1 LDLSGGNNGKSI
13 NNFNYKKG
21 LKMKKFY
28 LLLVVVLISSNCLLA
43 QHPGISI
50 GGNVYFPVGEWS
62 DIANTGFGG
71 SATYEHPLGR
81 NIMGVIYSG
90 YTYFGGSSEGSS
102 WTMIPL
108 VAGTKF
114 YFTPNQ
120 DWYIAALLG
129 VSFITADFSTSLGDA
144 SASTTDFQGNLNFG
158 YEVKTSEKGAVDIS
172 AGFVYIADLSFFGM
186 RLAYIFKL

>member
-1 LDLSGGNNGKSI
+1 
-13 NNFNYKKG
+13 
-21 LKMKKFY
+21 
-28 LLLVVVLISSNCLLA
+28 LLA
-43 QHPGISI
+43 QRPGISI
-50 GGNVYFPVGEWS
+50 GGNVYIPVGNWS

-90 YTYFGGSSEGSS
+90 YTYFGSSSE
-102 WTMIPL
+102 
-108 VAGTKF
+108 AKF
-114 YFTPNQ
+114 YFTPKQ

-129 VSFITADFSTSLGDA
+129 ASFVTAKTTVLNEEL
-144 SASTTDFQGNLNFG
+144 SASSTQFAGNLNFG

-172 AGFVYIADLSFFGM
+172 AGFIYISDLSYFGL

>member
-1 LDLSGGNNGKSI
+1 
-13 NNFNYKKG
+13 
-21 LKMKKFY
+21 MKKFY

-43 QHPGISI
+43 QRPGISI
-50 GGNVYFPVGEWS
+50 GGNVYIPVGNWS

-90 YTYFGGSSEGSS
+90 YTYFGSSSEGFS

-108 VAGTKF
+108 VAGAKF
-114 YFTPNQ
+114 YFTPKQ

-129 VSFITADFSTSLGDA
+129 ASFVTAKTTVLNEEL
-144 SASTTDFQGNLNFG
+144 SASSTQFAGNLNFG

-172 AGFVYIADLSFFGM
+172 AGFIYISDLSYFGL